1 MHITQPTL
9 SRQLKQLE
17 DELGVALFTHS
28 NHNIH
33 LTAEGHLLRRRAEEM
48 VQLAEQTRADLL
60 PQTVLAGQISIGC
73 GELRSVQELSQHMH
87 NFQQL
92 HPQVTFD
99 LYTGDNSN
107 IQDRLHQGTL
117 DMGLLLEPVD
127 LSKYNY
133 IRSIPRIRGVPL
145 AFNLKWIFQI

>member
-1 MHITQPTL
+1 M
-9 SRQLKQLE
+9 
-17 DELGVALFTHS
+17 
-28 NHNIH
+28 
-33 LTAEGHLLRRRAEEM
+33 LRRRAEEM
-48 VQLAEQTRADLL
+48 VQLAEQTRAELL
-60 PQTVLAGQISIGC
+60 PQPVLAGQISIGC

-145 AFNLKWIFQI
+145 AFNLTLPTYETSQDELDRNFGPRLVNLVRNVERSLGFGTSGHY